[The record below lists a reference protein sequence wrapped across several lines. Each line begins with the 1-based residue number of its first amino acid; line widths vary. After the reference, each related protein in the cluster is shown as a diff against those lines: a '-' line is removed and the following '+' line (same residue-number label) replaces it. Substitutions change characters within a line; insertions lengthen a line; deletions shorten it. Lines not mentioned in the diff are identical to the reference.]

1 MPDPHTAWSPFLR
14 ASFGVH
20 AAALALPV
28 FLPGAWPWSVAAL
41 VANHALITAAGLW
54 PRSNW
59 LGPNLTRL
67 PEAAARRCE
76 VAVTIDDGPDPEVTP
91 TVLDQLRE
99 HGAHATFFCIAE
111 RARRHPAL
119 LRASWPRPQRCR
131 TTACGTG
138 ITFRCWAQPALR
150 ASSSAAQEV
159 LGDLTA
165 SAARFF
171 RAPAGLRN
179 PFLDPVLHR
188 LGLHLVTSGRA
199 AASTP
204 ASATRTE
211 CSPLVQGPGCGA
223 TSCCCTMAM
232 PRRAADGRAVVLHVL
247 PALLQQLQRRLGA
260 VTGPGADGWHPA
272 PTPCP
277 SPADALE
284 YLLRMTDTLAPKPV
298 PAPRDATP
306 AAAWRLLHESGLCA
320 VPALRPLRLA
330 LRARQAGARPGVP
343 RHARAG

>member
-111 RARRHPAL
+111 RARRHPELVQRIVDEGHSVQNHSLRHRHHFSL
-119 LRASWPRPQRCR
+119 LGSAGYARE
-131 TTACGTG
+131 
-138 ITFRCWAQPALR
+138 L
-150 ASSSAAQEV
+150 SAAQEV
-159 LGDLTA
+159 LGGLTGERP
-165 SAARFF
+165 RFF

-179 PFLDPVLHR
+179 PFLQPVLARQGLLLTSWTRRGYDTRERDPHR
-188 LGLHLVTSGRA
+188 VLGRLCRGLAAGDILLLHDGHA
-199 AASTP
+199 A
-204 ASATRTE
+204 
-211 CSPLVQGPGCGA
+211 
-223 TSCCCTMAM
+223 
-232 PRRAADGRAVVLHVL
+232 RAADGRAVVLHVL
-247 PALLQQLQRRLGA
+247 PALLQQMQRQSLGA
-260 VTGPGADGWHPA
+260 VTLDQ
-272 PTPCP
+272 
-277 SPADALE
+277 
-284 YLLRMTDTLAPKPV
+284 
-298 PAPRDATP
+298 
-306 AAAWRLLHESGLCA
+306 
-320 VPALRPLRLA
+320 ALRPAPSANAINAHLRPTPSNTCSA
-330 LRARQAGARPGVP
+330 P
-343 RHARAG
+343 